1 MMPPDSARPLVLH
14 VTNIPTP
21 YRLPYLR
28 EVSNALG
35 LAGFDFHVFFLG
47 RNKRPRNWRI
57 TPEDL
62 LGFRNTLHNGD
73 GPIAGAIRLIR
84 RRRPAVVVLAWA
96 MDPEALRLLFYCVR
110 HRIPTVLFTGETV
123 GTARGRSYPWLRSL
137 VRRPFFLL
145 ATRFLTYGVRSTE
158 YVGSFGVS
166 PGRITTGL
174 NVVDTDYFRKG
185 VDALR
190 ERHAAETERA
200 RWLRSNGTPFAC
212 HLLLVGY
219 MIPGKGIS
227 STIRA
232 LEALG
237 RDDIALHLVG
247 SGQREEA
254 HRLSVKAA
262 GMEDRVFFHGYH
274 QTDEIPLFYAFADV
288 VLFPS
293 FIDVFGLVMS
303 EAAAAALPVI
313 ASRHSGGTADVVV
326 DGETGIVVDPADT
339 GAYAAAIALLAD
351 DPALRT
357 RMGAAARR
365 RAVSVLT
372 LAESASR
379 YVDAVEAAFSPAPKA
394 VR

>member
-1 MMPPDSARPLVLH
+1 MKREGSRPLVLH

-28 EVSNALG
+28 AVSDALHR
-35 LAGFDFHVFFLG
+35 AGFDFHVFFLG

-57 TPEDL
+57 APEDL
-62 LGFRNTLHNGD
+62 HGFRNTLHNGER
-73 GPIAGAIRLIR
+73 PIAEAIRLIR
-84 RRRPAVVVLAWA
+84 LHRPALVVLAWA

-158 YVGSFGVS
+158 YIRSFGVNTA
-166 PGRITTGL
+166 RITTGL
-174 NVVDTDYFRKG
+174 NVVDTDYFRNS

-190 ERHAAETERA
+190 GEQAGERERA
-200 RWLRSNGTPFAC
+200 RWLRSDGAPFAC

-247 SGQREEA
+247 SGPREEA
-254 HRLSVKAA
+254 HRALVKEA

-274 QTDEIPLFYAFADV
+274 QTDEIPLFYALADV

-313 ASRHSGGTADVVV
+313 ASKHSGGTADVVV

-339 GAYAAAIALLAD
+339 AAYAAAIALLAD
-351 DPALRT
+351 DPALRA
-357 RMGAAARR
+357 RMGGAARR
-365 RAVSVLT
+365 RAVGVLT

-379 YVDAVEAAFSPAPKA
+379 YLAAVEATLPRAPEA
-394 VR
+394 AR